1 VVKSIGKCSDAGT
14 TVNGMSQEMIEKFG
28 GEYVCIIRDSW
39 MTYHKIVE
47 RRGTICN
54 GRRLCGGL
62 MYGVDESFCMDVGIC
77 PPNKLLVQ
85 DNFSPSPT
93 LTFQT
98 KFKALSSAWNSYL
111 VSDSPDRSPISDIS
125 WSLSMPCGNLF

>member
-1 VVKSIGKCSDAGT
+1 MAKSIGKCSDAGT
-14 TVNGMSQEMIEKFG
+14 TVNGMSQDMIEKFG

-62 MYGVDESFCMDVGIC
+62 VYGVDESFCMDIGIC

-98 KFKALSSAWNSYL
+98 K
-111 VSDSPDRSPISDIS
+111 VIII
-125 WSLSMPCGNLF
+125 